1 MKKKNAFTL
10 IELLVVIAVIALL
23 LAILLP
29 ALQKARES
37 AKTAVC
43 VAGCKSL
50 STAWTAY
57 ASDNDGKIV
66 AATTGYSLFANELS
80 KNPLVC
86 PNPWVDWGGYPSE
99 SPDNEER
106 QIQAIKQGVLYP
118 YVQTPKAYRCPTSKK
133 IELRC
138 YTIPDIFGNVR
149 SVGANYMGGQK
160 VLTKMVDVRRPSE
173 RIIFLDEGYVTYG
186 GYTIWYDRAE
196 WWDLPP
202 IRHNNGI
209 TLGYADGHSGVYKW
223 KNQDTIDLSQRKP
236 GSSLSQPGNED
247 LAMIQ
252 RGIYGKLGY

>member
-1 MKKKNAFTL
+1 MKKQKAFTL
-10 IELLVVIAVIALL
+10 IELLVVIAIIALL
-23 LAILLP
+23 LAVLMP
-29 ALQKARES
+29 ALQKARS
-37 AKTAVC
+37 AAKTIVC
-43 VAGCKSL
+43 VAHCKSL

-57 ASDNDGKIV
+57 ALDNDGKIV
-66 AATTGYSLFANELS
+66 AATTGYSTYFNELM
-80 KNPLVC
+80 KDPLLC
-86 PNPWVDWGGYPSE
+86 PNPWVDWAGYPSD

-118 YVQTPKAYRCPTSKK
+118 YTPNPEAYRCPTSKR

-149 SVGANYMGGQK
+149 SDGANYMGGQK
-160 VLTKMVDVRRPSE
+160 VLTKMVNIKRPSE

-186 GYTIWYDRAE
+186 GFTIWYDRAE

-202 IRHNNGI
+202 TRHNKGI
-209 TLGYADGHSGVYKW
+209 TLGYADGHSGFFRW
-223 KNQDTIDLSQRKP
+223 RDQDTIDLSQGKP

-252 RGIYGKLGY
+252 RAIYGKLGY